1 MNRAGSA
8 PGFWSRLPHS
18 ARTSST
24 RSAVTHSVSTPSRT
38 SSDNPAHGCIS
49 SIMPTA
55 TCHRTIVRS
64 PQATA
69 LGAGREVAGGD
80 LQAGLHG
87 QRRELMFPGPGAAA
101 VGAARVSGDQ
111 QPPGGRVDGPARVVP
126 PAADRLHSEGGGGMV
141 GADVHPAGVGGQVVD
156 AVRDRLAQLQ
166 VKEVVTLD
174 ADRIASG
181 PPFTAAVVIIADQF
195 LLLGVHADHR
205 LAGIAVVPD
214 LLVEVTELVVPV
226 RDLIAL
232 DGLGVALQAEAF
244 LPQQVSHRI
253 GAGPVALPGELGR
266 QRPQRLWP
274 STATATSDHRAH
286 QAPPAPVTPAAAQ
299 GPG

>member
-80 LQAGLHG
+80 LPAGLHG
-87 QRRELMFPGPGAAA
+87 QRRGLMFPGPGAAA

-141 GADVHPAGVGGQVVD
+141 GADVHPAGVGGQVID
-156 AVRDRLAQLQ
+156 PVRDGLAQL
-166 VKEVVTLD
+166 VVGEVMVLD
-174 ADRIASG
+174 VHRITCG
-181 PPFTAAVVIIADQF
+181 PPFTAAVVVVADQL

-205 LAGIAVVPD
+205 LPGTLMAFD
-214 LLVEVTELVVPV
+214 LLIDVAELRVPV
-226 RDLIAL
+226 RDLVPL
-232 DGLGVALQAEAF
+232 DRLGVALQAEAL
-244 LPQQVSHRI
+244 LPQQVGHR
-253 GAGPVALPGELGR
+253 V
-266 QRPQRLWP
+266 
-274 STATATSDHRAH
+274 RAH
-286 QAPPAPVTPAAAQ
+286 AVTLPAQLAR
-299 GPG
+299 